1 MIRSIVFLF
10 IMIPLALHA
19 QSPSARLFTHIL
31 TFSPSILPET
41 FQPHYLT
48 TVGIEQFATSVGT
61 LGLPAPYAG
70 PQEFAL
76 YGSKEDAEAAAGGKN
91 SIVPIA
97 TVSLPEKCDLVLII
111 CNRSA
116 DEKVSLAAYNLDSK
130 DLKSGN
136 YRIFNFSK
144 STVAINLGDQNLELA
159 PGKDSMAMDPQWHA
173 EVIAL
178 PMKISTINNG
188 KTRPVYSSLREH
200 SPQDRTLMFLF
211 DGTHP
216 SRPITFTT
224 FNAEAAAPKA
234 DSDKGTPK
242 RR

>member
-1 MIRSIVFLF
+1 MIRSIALMFV
-10 IMIPLALHA
+10 MIPLALHA
-19 QSPSARLFTHIL
+19 QSPSARVSTHIL
-31 TFSPSILPET
+31 TFAPSSLPET
-41 FQPHYLT
+41 FQPHYRT
-48 TVGIEQFATSVGT
+48 TGGIEQFATSVGT

-76 YGSKEDAEAAAGGKN
+76 YGSKEDAEAAAGGRK

-130 DLKSGN
+130 DLKSGD

-144 STVAINLGDQNLELA
+144 STVTMNLGDQNLELA
-159 PGKDSMAMDPQWHA
+159 SGKDSMSTDPKWHA
-173 EVIAL
+173 EALAL
-178 PMKISTINNG
+178 PMKISTIING

-234 DSDKGTPK
+234 NADKGASK
-242 RR
+242 RS